1 MSTQSN
7 FVNPPKMMHAKRQ
20 LVTYLGALAAIPILA
35 GCVHTHPGVAD
46 CTILQQSSHC
56 VEVPIE
62 EDAVAAQVK
71 TLPPAEAGKV
81 AIYVLRPFA
90 QQRSTASQI
99 FIDGRLVAN
108 LGPMTFARIV
118 VEQGAHRIRIET
130 KGVPHRE
137 QQITGNA
144 TTYLQYQ
151 LTEMLTTV
159 RSEITEL
166 AEAQA
171 KARVARL
178 DLVKSAGALP

>member
-7 FVNPPKMMHAKRQ
+7 FVNPPKMMRAKRQ

-35 GCVHTHPGVAD
+35 GCVHTHPGVAH
-46 CTILQQSSHC
+46 CAILQQSSHC

-62 EDAVAAQVK
+62 EDAVAAQAK
-71 TLPPAEAGKV
+71 TRPPAEAGKV

-90 QQRSTASQI
+90 QQRSNASQI
-99 FIDGRLVAN
+99 FIDGRLVAI

-118 VEQGAHRIRIET
+118 VEQGAHRVRIET
-130 KGVPHRE
+130 EGVPNRE
-137 QQITGNA
+137 HQITGSA

-151 LTEMLTTV
+151 LTETLTTV
-159 RSEITEL
+159 QSEMTEL

-178 DLVKSAGALP
+178 DLVKSADTLP

>member
-1 MSTQSN
+1 MT
-7 FVNPPKMMHAKRQ
+7 
-20 LVTYLGALAAIPILA
+20 
-35 GCVHTHPGVAD
+35 
-46 CTILQQSSHC
+46 
-56 VEVPIE
+56 
-62 EDAVAAQVK
+62 AQAK

-90 QQRSTASQI
+90 QI

-118 VEQGAHRIRIET
+118 VEQGAHRVRIET
-130 KGVPHRE
+130 EGVPTRE
-137 QQITGNA
+137 QQITGSA

-151 LTEMLTTV
+151 LTETLTTV
-159 RSEITEL
+159 QSEMSEL
-166 AEAQA
+166 AEAQAKA